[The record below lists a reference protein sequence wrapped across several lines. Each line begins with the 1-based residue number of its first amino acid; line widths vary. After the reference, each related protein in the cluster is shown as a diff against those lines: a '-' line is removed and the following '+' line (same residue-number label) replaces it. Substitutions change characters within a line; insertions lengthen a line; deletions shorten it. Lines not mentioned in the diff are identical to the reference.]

1 MLQRLAKGIDT
12 ISVAETSSFWRLCL
26 LLQILT
32 FPSKTALRRLQELIW
47 RGRQE
52 EAESASSRDT
62 STELTFSDLDNILTW
77 NTSSSFENLT
87 AAASRPRTPAKRRC
101 GGDKETD
108 DMAARMKA
116 AANRIPTTVSS
127 TVGMTDQSYLLL
139 SPLEASYGLDKTSG
153 KQTKS
158 YLQ

>member
-1 MLQRLAKGIDT
+1 
-12 ISVAETSSFWRLCL
+12 
-26 LLQILT
+26 
-32 FPSKTALRRLQELIW
+32 
-47 RGRQE
+47 
-52 EAESASSRDT
+52 
-62 STELTFSDLDNILTW
+62 
-77 NTSSSFENLT
+77 
-87 AAASRPRTPAKRRC
+87 
-101 GGDKETD
+101 
-108 DMAARMKA
+108 MKA